1 MEKYYQI
8 LGLVNGAS
16 KKEIQEAYEK
26 LSKELN
32 PDNNENLEFFQE
44 EYDLVQEAYNKLLN
58 KPYKKSDL
66 KLSNKKD
73 KSSDQNKK
81 KKSIKGKPF
90 MIFIGIL
97 TIIILFPLIYNMF
110 KVEGCMDPEA
120 INYNPEANTEYNPSN
135 CIPKIFGCTDSNAIN
150 YNSEANVMLDRSC
163 IKIEYVKNLKTSKI
177 FIDQNKYRNVEYEF
191 IYNIEDTISDKF
203 ESNSEYSF
211 RKIIINKIDLIR
223 YKTSRLDDNNLS
235 SIDLPI
241 NKRILVKEDIIGY
254 ETKKYY
260 IKIEEDSEYI
270 LNPRKYYKYRFERA
284 VYSTQ
289 VFNFDLGGY
298 VNRER
303 GFIIKIEDDIDY
315 WFEDLPSSIMIYTIT
330 ANKHNVK
337 RYR

>member
-1 MEKYYQI
+1 
-8 LGLVNGAS
+8 
-16 KKEIQEAYEK
+16 
-26 LSKELN
+26 
-32 PDNNENLEFFQE
+32 
-44 EYDLVQEAYNKLLN
+44 
-58 KPYKKSDL
+58 
-66 KLSNKKD
+66 
-73 KSSDQNKK
+73 
-81 KKSIKGKPF
+81 
-90 MIFIGIL
+90 
-97 TIIILFPLIYNMF
+97 
-110 KVEGCMDPEA
+110 
-120 INYNPEANTEYNPSN
+120 
-135 CIPKIFGCTDSNAIN
+135 
-150 YNSEANVMLDRSC
+150 MLDRSC
-163 IKIEYVKNLKTSKI
+163 IKFEYVKNVKTSKI

-191 IYNIEDTISDKF
+191 IYNIEDTISDEF

-223 YKTSRLDDNNLS
+223 YKTSRLDDNNLT

-270 LNPRKYYKYRFERA
+270 LNPRKYYKYKFERA

-289 VFNFDLGGY
+289 VFSFDLGGY

-315 WFEDLPSSIMIYTIT
+315 WFEDFPSSIRIYTIT
-330 ANKHNVK
+330 ENKHNVK

>member
-1 MEKYYQI
+1 
-8 LGLVNGAS
+8 
-16 KKEIQEAYEK
+16 
-26 LSKELN
+26 
-32 PDNNENLEFFQE
+32 
-44 EYDLVQEAYNKLLN
+44 
-58 KPYKKSDL
+58 
-66 KLSNKKD
+66 
-73 KSSDQNKK
+73 
-81 KKSIKGKPF
+81 
-90 MIFIGIL
+90 
-97 TIIILFPLIYNMF
+97 
-110 KVEGCMDPEA
+110 
-120 INYNPEANTEYNPSN
+120 
-135 CIPKIFGCTDSNAIN
+135 
-150 YNSEANVMLDRSC
+150 
-163 IKIEYVKNLKTSKI
+163 
-177 FIDQNKYRNVEYEF
+177 
-191 IYNIEDTISDKF
+191 
-203 ESNSEYSF
+203 
-211 RKIIINKIDLIR
+211 
-223 YKTSRLDDNNLS
+223 
-235 SIDLPI
+235 I